1 MKFIMNEKMIRTH
14 EKEYERNSS
23 LELLRILAMIMIVF
37 HHFAVHGGFVYD
49 YSVLTIPRFWVNFI
63 SMGGKIG
70 VDVFVLISGY
80 FLVVDREPVINVRR
94 IFKFW
99 FQIYFYSI
107 IIVGIFGYFGLAS
120 IGMKHIA
127 KAVCPVLSSSWWFA
141 SAYFVM
147 YLLHGFIDKML
158 LSFDKKMYQCFL
170 VILFVCWSI
179 IPTFLPTNF
188 QSNSL
193 TWFIFLYSISGYIR
207 LYGLRSTQKC
217 KHYFFL
223 WLAMMLVTYIG
234 SCTMMLIGTKWS
246 IFAKYSTHLFAQNSV
261 TVLLMS
267 ILLFMMFLTLKIDY
281 NKYINT
287 VAASTFGVYLIHDS
301 GFVRPFLWKTVF
313 HNASYQDSLMVI
325 PYSIAVVAVVYVSC
339 IVIDLLR
346 KYTIERYLLSRLGVF
361 LDKSTVWVNDYI
373 QGLGEKLLP

>member
-1 MKFIMNEKMIRTH
+1 MKFIMNEKIIRNH

-107 IIVGIFGYFGLAS
+107 VLVGIFGYFGLAS

-127 KAVCPVLSSSWWFA
+127 KAVCPILSSSWWFA

-147 YLLHGFIDKML
+147 YLLHGFINKML

-193 TWFIFLYSISGYIR
+193 TWFIFLYSLSGYIR
-207 LYGLRSTQKC
+207 LYGLYTLKC
-217 KHYFFL
+217 RYYCLL
-223 WLAMMLVTYIG
+223 WLAVTFITYIG
-234 SCTMMLIGTKWS
+234 SCIMMLIGTKWN
-246 IFAKYSTHLFAQNSV
+246 IFAKYSSHLFAQNSI
-261 TVLLMS
+261 TVLLTS
-267 ILLFMMFLTLKIDY
+267 FFLFMTFLTLKIRY

-287 VAASTFGVYLIHDS
+287 VASTTFGVYLIHDS
-301 GFVRPFLWKTVF
+301 GLVRPFLWETVF
-313 HNASYQDSLMVI
+313 HNANYQDSLMVI
-325 PYSIAVVAVVYVSC
+325 PYSIVVVVVVYVC
-339 IVIDLLR
+339 CTVIDLLR
-346 KYTIERYLLSRLGVF
+346 KYTIERYLLSRLGVC
-361 LDKSTVWVNDYI
+361 LDKSTVKVNNYI
-373 QGLGEKLLP
+373 QVLGEKLLP